1 MIEFGLLIGAGV
13 LALAL
18 AFALGRPLLGR
29 AVKLRLVTSARGAV
43 FGGVRSFLR
52 IHDRVLLAFAALV
65 AVALFVGIGV
75 VRSHVPTDPTESSY
89 ALAGWITTAVL
100 LGAASTA
107 LATHLAAHAM
117 ARTSPRFDEA
127 VKHGATDAL
136 REGIHG
142 AGASTLAITAILLLS
157 LTVLA
162 IAAFGSAGGFG
173 SVVGN
178 QPAARNMAL
187 LISAYAVGAVIA
199 STVTHTIGG
208 IFVAASSSLD
218 SAIAS
223 VGSHLDVPVSRVA
236 DLFATIATA
245 LVASTVLC
253 VGAAT
258 ASPGSVGGPTAM
270 ALCPLIALAFGTLS
284 STVGI
289 FVVRTDASEPVGA
302 AIDRGLAVT
311 FALSAASFIGIT
323 QWLFG
328 SSWWRLL
335 LAAVVG
341 LLAAMI
347 ILLLDRFF
355 SALRA
360 RAAAQDE
367 PDAIVLGAWGAG
379 FQRAAL
385 LAFVAFVAAI
395 GGFVAGR
402 STGLDHG
409 GSLGLVLTTL
419 GMLAPAPF
427 VLTTATF
434 ATIVARGVA
443 PTRSSAERNTIA
455 ERRLESAATGLS
467 SARAYNAVCMAMVA
481 WVVVPAFASLVAVHT
496 KSTLANEL
504 RWAVLAASA
513 LLGTLLV
520 FWVASAG
527 MRAIVAVV
535 RSCRAPRP
543 EPDDAMMPSAPG
555 SMSSGVQRVA
565 TTLLESVRQGIPVV
579 LLTIG
584 VPAIVWA
591 LLRLGLGGDSPGALA
606 AATGSLVL
614 GASFAGL
621 AVSLAVDT
629 IGYSWRI
636 ENLKKSSDVVRD
648 KSVDVTKKWAKNPRD
663 GAAVVGDTLGSPLQ
677 SLVVPCIHAL
687 VKLLAAAALALAP
700 LFF

>member
-18 AFALGRPLLGR
+18 AFALGRPLIGR
-29 AVKLRLVTSARGAV
+29 AVKLRLVTSAHGTV
-43 FGGVRSFLR
+43 FGGVRSYLR

-65 AVALFVGIGV
+65 AVAIFVGIGV
-75 VRSHVPTDPTESSY
+75 VRSHVPSDPTESSY
-89 ALAGWITTAVL
+89 ALAGWITTSLL

-117 ARTSPRFDEA
+117 ARTSPRVDEA

-142 AGASTLAITAILLLS
+142 AGASTLAITAVLLIS

-178 QPAARNMAL
+178 QPAARTMAL
-187 LISAYAVGAVIA
+187 LISAYAFGAVIA

-218 SAIAS
+218 TAIAS
-223 VGSHLDVPVSRVA
+223 VGTHLDVPVSRVA
-236 DLFATIATA
+236 DLFATLATA

-270 ALCPLIALAFGTLS
+270 ALCPLIALAFGILS

-289 FVVRTDASEPVGA
+289 FVVRTDAAEPVGA

-328 SSWWRLL
+328 SLWWRLL

-341 LLAAMI
+341 LLAAMV
-347 ILLLDRFF
+347 ILLVDRFF
-355 SALRA
+355 SAMRA
-360 RAAAQDE
+360 RATADE
-367 PDAIVLGAWGAG
+367 RDVIVLSAWGSG
-379 FQRAAL
+379 LQRAAL
-385 LAFVAFVAAI
+385 LAFVAFTAAV

-402 STGLDHG
+402 STGLAHG
-409 GSLGLVLTTL
+409 GSLGLVLATL

-434 ATIVARGVA
+434 ATIVARSVD
-443 PTRSSAERNTIA
+443 PSRTRAERNAIA

-467 SARAYNAVCMAMVA
+467 SARAYNAVCMAMAA
-481 WVVVPAFASLVAVHT
+481 WIVVPAFASLVALHT
-496 KSTLANEL
+496 KSTLASEL
-504 RWAVLAASA
+504 RWAVLAASS

-520 FWVASAG
+520 FWVAGAG
-527 MRAIVAVV
+527 LRAAVAVV
-535 RSCRAPRP
+535 RSCRAPRREP
-543 EPDDAMMPSAPG
+543 EETMGPSAPASMG
-555 SMSSGVQRVA
+555 SDVQRVTA
-565 TTLLESVRQGIPVV
+565 TLQEAVRQGIPVV

-614 GASFAGL
+614 GASFGGL

-629 IGYSWRI
+629 IGHSWRI
-636 ENLKKSSDVVRD
+636 ENREKSSDIVRD